1 MLEHLKKYTIS
12 QLKKIIRENNHI
24 FRIKLT
30 QKKEGLINDLI
41 KHLDYDKTLK
51 KFRVKKSSFSVSEP
65 PKKPKPTPKPKP
77 KPTPKPTPKK
87 PKPTPKP
94 SKVIPPTP
102 EPKKDKTIEEI
113 AKEILKFERG
123 KPVNFICWN
132 SMSTFLYL
140 YILSKHKNDCVIDIL
155 TSINQLPEII
165 EKDGDNIFT
174 NSQIGVSFK
183 MLKIEKI
190 KEKLYNK
197 YIQCAKNNKLLV
209 IPLNLPAHQN
219 MLIFNYKL
227 LQIERYEPHGI
238 GTQGRNN
245 KGNDGVLK
253 NLVKFFINKKKDFKE
268 GSKEIEDYNKFITPS
283 FRFSP
288 SLESCPKI
296 PENFKK
302 YAEIREDAMN
312 QNEGLQ
318 SFDGTSKQMKE
329 KQKEEITG
337 LIYKDTGGFCCMW
350 SYLQMDFRLS
360 NPKLQPNE
368 LGNKI
373 IEKYKDNPAEL
384 MRNFI
389 RGYTYDIMKKLSDL
403 LGGEDVLVKLLKPNS
418 EFALRKK
425 FTEIIRKF
433 WVDAN

>member
-1 MLEHLKKYTIS
+1 MLEHLRKYTIS

-30 QKKEGLINDLI
+30 QNKEGLINDLI
-41 KHLDYDKTLK
+41 QHLDYDETLK

-65 PKKPKPTPKPKP
+65 PEKPKKPKPKKPKP
-77 KPTPKPTPKK
+77 KPI
-87 PKPTPKP
+87 PKP
-94 SKVIPPTP
+94 SKVIPPIP
-102 EPKKDKTIEEI
+102 EPKKDHTIEEI
-113 AKEILKFERG
+113 AKEILQFERG

-132 SMSTFLYL
+132 SMSIFLYL

-155 TSINQLPEII
+155 TPSINQLPDSIQTI
-165 EKDGDNIFT
+165 WKDGGNIFS

-183 MLKIEKI
+183 MLKIEEI

-197 YIQCAKNNKLLV
+197 YIECAKNNKLLV
-209 IPLNLPAHQN
+209 IPLNLIGHQN

-238 GTQGRNN
+238 GTQGKDN
-245 KGNDGVLK
+245 KVNDGYIK
-253 NLVKFFINKKKDFKE
+253 NLVNFFINKKKDFKG

-302 YAEIREDAMN
+302 YAEIRRDAMN
-312 QNEGLQ
+312 QNKGLQ

-329 KQKEEITG
+329 KQIEEITG
-337 LIYKDTGGFCCMW
+337 IIYTDPGGFCCMW

-373 IEKYKDNPAEL
+373 IEKYKDNPAQL
-384 MRNFI
+384 IRNFI

-403 LGGEDVLVKLLKPNS
+403 LGGEDVLVKLLKPSS
-418 EFALRKK
+418 EFALKKK